1 MSLRLGLSLAARVQ
15 RNRIRM
21 TCRECDQH
29 CDKCALQHLQC
40 CSAVE
45 IRKSDTIQALSVVAL
60 ASSVGLFGPCSCGAQ
75 QEKTDEKE

>member
-1 MSLRLGLSLAARVQ
+1 
-15 RNRIRM
+15 
-21 TCRECDQH
+21 
-29 CDKCALQHLQC
+29 LQC